1 MLISQY
7 RNEIIPTVYDPVLQF
22 LSLVIVLT
30 FMKSLFASNCTSHTV
45 ITDCILRHLFA
56 ELGPYAAKVL
66 LLRNI
71 IFIE

>member
-7 RNEIIPTVYDPVLQF
+7 RNEIIPTIYDPVLQF

-30 FMKSLFASNCTSHTV
+30 SMKPLFASNWTSHTV
-45 ITDCILRHLFA
+45 ITDCVLEHLFA
-56 ELGPYAAKVL
+56 EWGPYAAKFL